1 MKSEIFFAPLLGYV
15 FNDGSYLYNIRISK
29 EANRLLIETPKIT
42 PGPRDRNRVFPLPLR
57 ASIWIYES
65 IANGFWRSPE
75 QGGFAKGLYHCEQEF
90 DGEKIRINR
99 MMNVGAPDQK
109 GFMITNLS
117 KMDPDLEMPMEIQIP
132 DVMLIEG
139 GLLEVFRNAQEGVA
153 N

>member
-1 MKSEIFFAPLLGYV
+1 MDAILLRNPFLGFMFKDGTPCYKLTALTKGSRFELV
-15 FNDGSYLYNIRISK
+15 ISHTKDGEERDLDRFN
-29 EANRLLIETPKIT
+29 
-42 PGPRDRNRVFPLPLR
+42 LPLQ
-57 ASIWIYES
+57 ALTWIYES
-65 IANGFWRSPE
+65 IADGFWRSPE
-75 QGGFAKGLYHCEQEF
+75 QGGFAKGVYHCEQEF